1 MPRGGQ
7 CLQDRENALR
17 LRVFVVEDLVP
28 AQALLNELFD
38 ANGDNYEVVG
48 SSTTEA
54 EANDWLAENIG
65 QWDMVVT
72 DLVLAQGNGISV
84 ARRARKL
91 QANAMVVV
99 LSGYASPGICKHL
112 LDLGADR
119 VFDKA
124 DMAGFVQWLGQ
135 PGQRA
140 EAAHA
145 PAP

>member
-1 MPRGGQ
+1 MRDG
-7 CLQDRENALR
+7 ENALR

-28 AQALLNELFD
+28 AQALLNDLFD

-54 EANDWLAENIG
+54 EANGWLADNAGE
-65 QWDMVVT
+65 WDMVVT

-84 ARRARKL
+84 ARRARQL
-91 QANAMVVV
+91 HSSALVVV
-99 LSGYASPGICKHL
+99 LSGYATPGICKHL
-112 LDLGADR
+112 LDLGANR

-124 DMAGFVQWLGQ
+124 DMAGFVQWLGN
-135 PGQRA
+135 PGQRVDVVG
-140 EAAHA
+140 A